1 MSLRDPLARARGL
14 GSAKDGVAHWWLQ
27 RLSAVLL
34 LPLSLWFFWAVAP
47 LLRADYPDARTYFA
61 QPLAA
66 FLLIAFL
73 LAAIY
78 HALLGLQVVIED
90 YVHGRALEV
99 GLQLLV
105 KLAAFML
112 ALAVVYS
119 LIRITLGA

>member
-14 GSAKDGVAHWWLQ
+14 GSGKDGVAHWWLQ

-34 LPLSLWFFWAVAP
+34 LPLSIWFFWAAAP
-47 LLRADYPDARTYFA
+47 LLRADYADARTYFA

-78 HALLGLQVVIED
+78 HAVLGLQVVIED

-99 GLQLLV
+99 GLQIVV
-105 KLAAFML
+105 KLAAFMA